1 MAVEQQTHTSLQTH
15 SPGFVLNGST
25 SYQVDLLG
33 TIAAGSDA
41 VELQIF
47 QNGQFRQLDPPVRFT
62 PLDVGG
68 TRNTGLIPANSTL
81 RWFVP
86 GTKNSVSTKI
96 TSSHN

>member
-1 MAVEQQTHTSLQTH
+1 MAIELKTHTNLTTH
-15 SPGFVLNGST
+15 SPGFVLNGAT

-47 QNGQFRQLDPPVRFT
+47 QNGAFVQLDPPVRFT

-68 TRNTGLIPANSTL
+68 TRNTGLIPANATL
-81 RWFVP
+81 RWTVP
-86 GTKNSVSTKI
+86 GNKNSVSTKI
-96 TSSHN
+96 TSSHG